1 MFRKLKSAHGAG
13 YRAGR
18 AETPTQ
24 LNSDGTKYIVQPAN
38 PFMGFRNYLLRLAWD
53 EGYIKGA
60 KENLHAWL
68 KSTTPERKTN
78 VIRSCN

>member
-1 MFRKLKSAHGAG
+1 MIRRIKAAYGAG

-18 AETPTQ
+18 VETPTT
-24 LNSDGTKYIVQPAN
+24 LNTDGTRYLVQPAN
-38 PFMGFRNYLLRLAWD
+38 PFMGVRNFALRLAWD

-68 KSTTPERKTN
+68 NTTKVSN
-78 VIRSCN
+78 